1 VANEIQ
7 ISSAT
12 KEALKG
18 DSVGR
23 VIKGDVG
30 SAVRENLTG
39 DSAGRDIMANA
50 VSTVREVVTGDGVGS
65 NTPASVYSAAREI
78 LTGDSVGVTFLA
90 GVATVVREIL
100 SKEPPLRISSAVR
113 ENVVSIP
120 DDPITVSHII
130 PSYRQTAVQRRPTM
144 ALPSTVKSME
154 MVFSLRELAVQRLVR
169 FPSISFEYAM
179 TLRMQT
185 VMRLTTAP
193 TIRSPITT
201 GSYRQLAVLS
211 RTHAHVPV
219 SAVYAATQQQL
230 AVLHRVVVPAPDVRT
245 AIRVGTQQ
253 QVVVLSRRVDIPVI
267 LTDAFVHTQVQQIVL
282 EDTRPAPHSPIDAA
296 TLVQMTVQRHNV
308 VPPGIDD
315 RVGAQVQQVVIERV
329 PAVVHGPDIVAQY
342 RQQITLGR
350 AVPASQ
356 RSPLYAAGG
365 VMLVA
370 QHRESIPPQYALGWR
385 VNTMRQQIVQER
397 PAAGAYRS
405 QVEVGSMRITFVLHR
420 VTPLPID
427 VIDPSVG
434 RHVGQYQMLA
444 VQHRVTLPPEVIS
457 AQTRFVYQLVGQVA
471 VGDIFPPPD
480 YPPPEPPISA
490 VFSFGE
496 LVMVGDNA
504 GWVAVSAVTV
514 QPVIEQVVVGDDIW
528 IDPTVPLS
536 SVDAFGVYAAL
547 AVGDVF
553 ADPASLLSEAQ
564 VDALGQAVVIGD
576 DSMPDPAL
584 PLSEIQVSYL
594 VEMPLVGDVSLPDPT
609 IPQSEVIARSLA
621 AFAVLG
627 DDSLV
632 GEFPMSP
639 LTIPCLAQVFVL
651 GDRDLRGVP
660 LRYGPR
666 PVVTVSMS

>member
-1 VANEIQ
+1 MANEIQ
-7 ISSAT
+7 VSSAT

-23 VIKGDVG
+23 IIKGDIA

-50 VSTVREVVTGDGVGS
+50 VSTVREVITGDGVGS

-78 LTGDSVGVTFLA
+78 LTGDRVGVTFLA
-90 GVATVVREIL
+90 DVAVVVREIL

-113 ENVVSIP
+113 ENLMSMP
-120 DDPITVSHII
+120 GDPLTVSHLI
-130 PSYRQTAVQRRPTM
+130 PSYRQTAVMARPTM
-144 ALPSTVKSME
+144 ELPSTVKSME

-169 FPSISFEYAM
+169 FPSISFDYAM
-179 TLRMQT
+179 TLRMQA

-201 GSYRQLAVLS
+201 GVYRELAVLS

-245 AIRVGTQQ
+245 PIRVGVQQ
-253 QVVVLSRRVDIPVI
+253 QQVVLSRRVDIPVI
-267 LTDAFVHTQVQQIVL
+267 LTDAFAHTQVQVVVL

-308 VPPGIDD
+308 IPPGIDD
-315 RVGAQVQQVVIERV
+315 RVGAQVQQVVQTRV
-329 PAVVHGPDIVAQY
+329 PATVRGQDIVAQTY
-342 RQQITLGR
+342 QQIALART
-350 AVPASQ
+350 VPASQ
-356 RSPLYAAGG
+356 RSPVYAAGG

-370 QHRESIPPQYALGWR
+370 QHRDSIPPKYALGWR

-405 QVEVGSMRITFVLHR
+405 QVEVKSMRITFVLHR
-420 VTPLPID
+420 ITPHPID

-457 AQTRFVYQLVGQVA
+457 AQTRFVYQLAAQVTL
-471 VGDIFPPPD
+471 GDVFPPPD
-480 YPPPEPPISA
+480 YPPTEPPISA

-496 LVMVGDNA
+496 LAVVGDSD
-504 GWVAVSAVTV
+504 GWVPVSVVTV
-514 QPVIEQVVVGDDIW
+514 KPLIEQVLLGDDIW
-528 IDPTVPLS
+528 VDPSVPVSDL
-536 SVDAFGVYAAL
+536 DAFGVYAAVTL
-547 AVGDVF
+547 GDVF
-553 ADPASLLSEAQ
+553 PDPASLLSDAE
-564 VDALGQAVVIGD
+564 VDALGQTVVFGD
-576 DSMPDPAL
+576 AMPDPML

-594 VEMPLVGDVSLPDPT
+594 VAIPVVGDDSLPDPT
-609 IPQSEVIARSLA
+609 IPQSEVIARSLGA
-621 AFAVLG
+621 LVVLG
-627 DDSLV
+627 DDSLS

-639 LTIPCLAQVFVL
+639 LTIPSLAEVL
-651 GDRDLRGVP
+651 VVGDRDLRGVP